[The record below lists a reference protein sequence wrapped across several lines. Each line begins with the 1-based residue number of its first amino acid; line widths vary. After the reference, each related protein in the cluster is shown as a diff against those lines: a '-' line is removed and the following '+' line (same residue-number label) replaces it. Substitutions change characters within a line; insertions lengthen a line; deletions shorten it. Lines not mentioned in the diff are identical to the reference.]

1 MKVEYSSS
9 GLEALRLGLQ
19 HYQIGL
25 APEAVDECGAVE
37 QWEQEHLRA
46 MENELLAPDRVRKV
60 EWWGLSLVV
69 AEQIDRRG
77 LCFLEGASLDWE
89 VYVDPERRQ
98 TRRSPILTSG
108 GVLFLPRRG

>member
-1 MKVEYSSS
+1 M
-9 GLEALRLGLQ
+9 Q

-37 QWEQEHLRA
+37 QWEQEHLQAR
-46 MENELLAPDRVRKV
+46 ENELLALGQAQKV
-60 EWWGLSLVV
+60 EWWELSWVE

-98 TRRSPILTSG
+98 TRRNPILTSG
-108 GVLFLPRRG
+108 GALFLPRRG